1 MFFNDFTQI
10 KLLELTKIQLSYAQ
24 IIRLSIL
31 NWTLSQSSVV
41 QADKI
46 QIQHIYTS
54 VFISNPTEFFK
65 MSWRTLTEIS
75 TQRHHKY
82 M

>member
-1 MFFNDFTQI
+1 MFFNDFTQV

-46 QIQHIYTS
+46 QIQHI
-54 VFISNPTEFFK
+54 
-65 MSWRTLTEIS
+65 
-75 TQRHHKY
+75 
-82 M
+82 